1 MEIRWQNH
9 PLKNHT
15 KICFSNL
22 TQKPPL
28 PEPKSLSS
36 TSEEL
41 EDRMHYA
48 ESFRSS
54 QGHLSSFFW
63 TVELSH
69 WPDRDWRNSIDSQME
84 RVWIGVLWNS
94 ELWTQLSFG
103 WTWLHSGW
111 THFVRSHS
119 GYFVTLMTHFITHVL
134 LLMNPYILIY
144 ISSNQ
149 RNGK

>member
-1 MEIRWQNH
+1 MIFFHHLRKSLGTIPPGTLH
-9 PLKNHT
+9 PQQRRQELSESHQVHRYIWIKCVLHFNPP
-15 KICFSNL
+15 
-22 TQKPPL
+22 QKPPL

-69 WPDRDWRNSIDSQME
+69 
-84 RVWIGVLWNS
+84 
-94 ELWTQLSFG
+94 
-103 WTWLHSGW
+103 
-111 THFVRSHS
+111 
-119 GYFVTLMTHFITHVL
+119 
-134 LLMNPYILIY
+134 
-144 ISSNQ
+144 
-149 RNGK
+149 